1 MNVSELLKN
10 CCVEDSQMLEFVEA
24 HPKQIIGDMIDVP
37 IWKILYKYTTKR
49 NNDKSATKYII
60 LDENSWD
67 LVETKFNNHIT
78 EINEKHPERA
88 VSNVE
93 ILEAEFLG
101 KVFLNID

>member
-10 CCVEDSQMLEFVEA
+10 CCVEDSEMIEFVEA
-24 HPKQIIGDMIDVP
+24 HPRQIIGDTIDVP

-49 NNDKSATKYII
+49 NNNKCATKYII

-67 LVETKFNNHIT
+67 LVEIKFNNYIA
-78 EINEKHPERA
+78 EINEKYPERA

-93 ILEAEFLG
+93 ILETKFLG
-101 KVFLNID
+101 KVFLSLD